1 MQKKIMI
8 LGIAILF
15 IVVGFCGCFG
25 NDSKSE
31 ENKFVGTW
39 IPGTLTEGR
48 SIIFSSNGNCDYLGD
63 QAKWEIKDGKLVV
76 NLTAINNELI
86 FDYKFLDDN
95 KTLELTELES
105 GRVYDYK
112 KQ

>member
-1 MQKKIMI
+1 MKKQIVI

-15 IVVGFCGCFG
+15 IVVGFCGCFS

-39 IPGTLTEGR
+39 NHGTLPTGR
-48 SIIFSSNGNCDYLGD
+48 PIIFTSDGNCNYLGD
-63 QAKWEIKDGKLVV
+63 QAKWELKNGKLVV
-76 NLTAINNELI
+76 NLTDINNELI
-86 FDYKFLDDN
+86 FDYEFLEDN
-95 KTLELTELES
+95 QLLILTNLDT
-105 GRVYDYK
+105 GQPDDYK

>member
-1 MQKKIMI
+1 MKRQIVI

-15 IVVGFCGCFG
+15 IVVGFCGCFS

-31 ENKFVGTW
+31 ENKFVGIW
-39 IPGTLTEGR
+39 IHGTLTTGR
-48 SIIFSSNGNCDYLGD
+48 PIIFSSNGNCDYLGD

-76 NLTAINNELI
+76 NLTDIDDILT
-86 FDYKFLDDN
+86 FDYEFLEDDQ
-95 KTLELTELES
+95 LLILTEVTT
-105 GRVYDYK
+105 GHVDDYR

>member
-15 IVVGFCGCFG
+15 VIIGFCGCFG

-39 IPGTLTEGR
+39 IHGTLTGGR
-48 SIIFSSNGNCDYLGD
+48 PIIFSSNGNCDYLGD

-76 NLTAINNELI
+76 NLTVINMELI
-86 FDYKFLDDN
+86 FNYKFLDDN
-95 KTLELTELES
+95 KILELTELGS
-105 GRVYDYK
+105 GQVQDYK